1 MIKILYKPSENKM
14 DDSITIDFKVVKE
27 YWDSYLLSDDTK
39 LKSRVVLTGVKKSK
53 LNPSS
58 EYEFDFQ
65 SIQSF
70 VFSTKSKGN
79 FHSKVYTK
87 EELESSTNKDLTF
100 SITSEKWNEYLLDD
114 DTKVRLKNSVVR
126 ITKSD
131 LFLQN
136 GDPIYNVKIRVLSK
150 VKRQKK

>member
-1 MIKILYKPSENKM
+1 ME
-14 DDSITIDFKVVKE
+14 DSNTIDFKVIKE
-27 YWDSYLLSDDTK
+27 YWDSYLLSDDTN

-53 LNPSS
+53 KNPAS

-70 VFSTKSKGN
+70 IFSQKAKGST
-79 FHSKVYTK
+79 HSRVYTK
-87 EELESSTNKDLTF
+87 EELGTSSNKELSY

-114 DTKVRLKNSVVR
+114 DTKVRLKSSVVG
-126 ITKSD
+126 ISKSD

-150 VKRQKK
+150 VKRPKK

>member
-1 MIKILYKPSENKM
+1 M
-14 DDSITIDFKVVKE
+14 DDSITIDFKVIKE

-53 LNPSS
+53 TNPSS

-70 VFSTKSKGN
+70 VFSEKAKGTP
-79 FHSKVYTK
+79 HSKIYSK
-87 EELESSTNKDLTF
+87 EELELSPNKEITY
-100 SITSEKWNEYLLDD
+100 SIVSEKWNEYLLDD
-114 DTKVRLKNSVVR
+114 DTKVRLKNSVAG
-126 ITKSD
+126 ISKSD
-131 LFLQN
+131 LCLQN

-150 VKRQKK
+150 VKRPKK

>member
-1 MIKILYKPSENKM
+1 MSDFDTL
-14 DDSITIDFKVVKE
+14 DFKVIKE

-53 LNPSS
+53 MDQSK
-58 EYEFDFQ
+58 EYEFNFQ

-70 VFSTKSKGN
+70 IFSDKATGPAHKKL
-79 FHSKVYTK
+79 YTK
-87 EELESSTNKDLTF
+87 EEMESSYKKELSF
-100 SITSEKWNEYLLDD
+100 STTSEKWNEYLLNDN
-114 DTKVRLKNSVVR
+114 TRVRLKNTIAG

-131 LFLQN
+131 LYLQN

-150 VKRQKK
+150 VKRPTQ

>member
-1 MIKILYKPSENKM
+1 M
-14 DDSITIDFKVVKE
+14 DDSITIDFKVIKE

-53 LNPSS
+53 TNPSS

-70 VFSTKSKGN
+70 VFSDKAKGKP
-79 FHSKVYTK
+79 HSKIYSK
-87 EELESSTNKDLTF
+87 EELESSPNKEITY

-114 DTKVRLKNSVVR
+114 DTKVRLKNSVAG
-126 ITKSD
+126 ISKSD

-150 VKRQKK
+150 VKRPKN

>member
-1 MIKILYKPSENKM
+1 MFEPLHNQM
-14 DDSITIDFKVVKE
+14 ADSITIDFKVIKE

-53 LNPSS
+53 TNPSS

-70 VFSTKSKGN
+70 VFSEKAKGAS
-79 FHSKVYTK
+79 HSRIYTK
-87 EELESSTNKDLTF
+87 EELESYSNKELTF

-114 DTKVRLKNSVVR
+114 DTKVRLKNSVVG

-150 VKRQKK
+150 VKRPKK

>member
-1 MIKILYKPSENKM
+1 MIKIMFEPLHNQM
-14 DDSITIDFKVVKE
+14 ADSITIDFKVIKE

-53 LNPSS
+53 TNPSS

-70 VFSTKSKGN
+70 VFSEKAKGAS
-79 FHSKVYTK
+79 HSRIYTK
-87 EELESSTNKDLTF
+87 EELESCSNKELTF

-114 DTKVRLKNSVVR
+114 DTKVRLKNSVIG

-150 VKRQKK
+150 VKRPKK